1 MQHIILDRSRLSDL
15 DCIKGPSMII
25 QFPNILSLLGVIEQS
40 DLISLTVHKRAR
52 KAIRSWKRDTLR
64 RTLERCVTVLRK
76 LTTLTLLFLLLF
88 NESQVTG
95 HDKFCS
101 IFGSIATERVINFAA

>member
-1 MQHIILDRSRLSDL
+1 MQHIILDRARLSDL

-25 QFPNILSLLGVIEQS
+25 QFPDILSLLGMIEQS

-52 KAIRSWKRDTLR
+52 KAIKPWKRDTLR
-64 RTLERCVTVLRK
+64 RTLERCVTVLRQ

-88 NESQVTG
+88 NESQIMGRDT
-95 HDKFCS
+95 FCS
-101 IFGSIATERVINFAA
+101 IYGSIATERVNNFAA